1 MSIPDNSLLELYLR
15 FYEAEFRARE
25 EIGGSLAPF
34 IGALTLLAAGALYLT
49 STPIGTEISPLLK
62 RSFWIATTAGV
73 LALVAGIG
81 FVVAALWS
89 RTYNHVPGPGAIEK
103 WRLENIP
110 YHTAHPEEKPSLDER
125 LRLYLCSV
133 VADCASAN
141 RVVNRTRSVQAH
153 RAKFATAVTLVAFFL
168 AATCLAW
175 AKETESAS
183 IGSQFIFLG
192 GSHDGREGEGS
203 GAGIQA
209 SDSAADKDRVPPKGA
224 VPRREREGGGAA
236 SANHSRKRVT
246 P

>member
-15 FYEAEFRARE
+15 FYDAEFRARE

-49 STPIGTEISPLLK
+49 STPLRTDISPVL
-62 RSFWIATTAGV
+62 RGSFWITTTAGV
-73 LALVAGIG
+73 FALVLGIG

-89 RTYNHVPGPGAIEK
+89 RTYNHAPGPGAIEK

-110 YHTAHPEEKPSLDER
+110 YHTANPEEKPSLDDR

-141 RVVNRTRSVQAH
+141 RAVNRTRSAQAH
-153 RAKFATAVTLVAFFL
+153 RAKFATAVTLVLFFL

-175 AKETESAS
+175 AKESESANM
-183 IGSQFIFLG
+183 GSQFIFLG
-192 GSHDGREGEGS
+192 ASHDGREGERS
-203 GAGIQA
+203 GAGVQA
-209 SDSAADKDRVPPKGA
+209 SDSAADKDRVPGKGA
-224 VPRREREGGGAA
+224 VPRGKREGSRAT